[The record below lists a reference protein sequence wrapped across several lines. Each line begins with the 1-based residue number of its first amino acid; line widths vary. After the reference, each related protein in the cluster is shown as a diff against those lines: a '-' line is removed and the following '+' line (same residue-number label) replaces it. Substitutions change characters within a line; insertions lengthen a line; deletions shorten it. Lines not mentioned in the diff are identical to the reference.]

1 MFFYVREGFALQQRT
16 EGFCETLEIT
26 SEMLNGELVI
36 DGWWKESLDMGQTI
50 KLSTAGQ
57 DLALTNLKLN
67 VDF

>member
-36 DGWWKESLDMGQTI
+36 DGWWKESLDMG
-50 KLSTAGQ
+50 
-57 DLALTNLKLN
+57 
-67 VDF
+67 